1 MKIIKSPDSM
11 HSDSRRARA
20 AGESIG
26 LVPTMGFFHEGHLSL
41 MKRARKD
48 CDRVVVSLF
57 VNPTQFG
64 PGEDFAAYP
73 RDFRSDCRKAK
84 ESGVGVIFCPEPENM
99 YPQGFQTYVQVDEIT
114 KGLCGRSRPGHF
126 IGVTTIVSKL
136 FNVVAPDRSYFG
148 KKDYQQFVV
157 IKRMVADLDIPVKI
171 IGCSIVRE
179 KDGLA
184 MSSRNTYLKPD
195 QRKAALCL
203 SEALKAGRKMI
214 KNGIKDPAKIVKTM
228 NKIVVDAP
236 PARVDY
242 LEIIDPDNLQ
252 PLKRIEKSA
261 LLAVAVFVGKTR
273 LIDNQVV
280 SVPQISTGR

>member
-11 HSDSRRARA
+11 YADSSLVR
-20 AGESIG
+20 GSGQTIG

-41 MKRARKD
+41 MKKARKE

-64 PGEDFAAYP
+64 PGEDFEAYP
-73 RDFRSDCRKAK
+73 RDFNRDCGMA
-84 ESGVGVIFCPEPENM
+84 EEVGVDVIFHPDPKNM
-99 YPQGFQTYVQVDEIT
+99 YPQGFQTYVQVNQIT

-126 IGVTTIVSKL
+126 MGVTTIVSKL
-136 FNVVAPDRSYFG
+136 LNVVTPDRAYFG

-157 IKRMVADLDIPVKI
+157 IKRMVSDLDIPVKI
-171 IGCSIVRE
+171 IGCPIVRE

-195 QRKAALCL
+195 QREAALSL
-203 SEALKAGRKMI
+203 LRALKAGKMMI
-214 KNGIKDPAKIVKTM
+214 KNGMNDPEKIVRAM
-228 NKIVVDAP
+228 NGIVVDSP

-242 LEIIDPDNLQ
+242 LEVVHPDDLL
-252 PLKRIEKSA
+252 PLKRIEKRA
-261 LLAVAVFVGKTR
+261 LLAGAIFVGKTR
-273 LIDNQVV
+273 LIDNQIV
-280 SVPQISTGR
+280 SVS